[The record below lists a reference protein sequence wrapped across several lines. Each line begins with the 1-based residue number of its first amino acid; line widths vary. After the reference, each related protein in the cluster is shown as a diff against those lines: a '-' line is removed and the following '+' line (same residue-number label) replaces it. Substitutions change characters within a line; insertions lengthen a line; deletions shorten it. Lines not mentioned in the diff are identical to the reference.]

1 MRSLTLLDE
10 RGAMPPLQALS
21 EQDATRPVVLIGF
34 QKQGNLGIGYLAA
47 TLMRRG
53 HRVKV
58 LDFEDAAE
66 QILATIEAEAPV
78 VVGFSLIFQFYLPR
92 FRDAIPAEPWRP
104 VSFHNRR
111 ALSKSESRAN
121 A

>member
-1 MRSLTLLDE
+1 MRSLTVLSE
-10 RGAMPPLQALS
+10 RGDTPRLQALS
-21 EQDATRPVVLIGF
+21 QHEGTRPVVLIGF

-66 QILATIEAEAPV
+66 QILATVEAEVPV
-78 VVGFSLIFQFYLPR
+78 VVGFRS
-92 FRDAIPAEPWRP
+92 
-104 VSFHNRR
+104 SFNFTCLAFVR
-111 ALSKSESRAN
+111 
-121 A
+121 

>member
-10 RGAMPPLQALS
+10 SGAMPPLQALS

-53 HRVKV
+53 HRVK
-58 LDFEDAAE
+58 
-66 QILATIEAEAPV
+66 
-78 VVGFSLIFQFYLPR
+78 GSR
-92 FRDAIPAEPWRP
+92 FRRCGGAD
-104 VSFHNRR
+104 
-111 ALSKSESRAN
+111 LGDD
-121 A
+121 